1 LTIGHLLVLEQLPRV
16 PKQPNILDDSKLE
29 GFMSALTS
37 IFSWL
42 GRFLKKVRSIVLD
55 LGTALVVMFV
65 VIAIIE
71 ALTAS
76 GPDVEDPSG
85 KALLIDPAGTVVD
98 QEVFNSESLLTTVTD
113 ASSIQIQTRDL
124 IKLIRAAA
132 EDDSIPAVVVDFS
145 STGFAGPTTAINIAK
160 ELKALRDS
168 GKRVI
173 AFNDR
178 LSTTSYLMASQASE
192 VWVHPVGSIS
202 VRGLGGMRNYNK
214 DLFENLKITIHNYSQ
229 GDFKS
234 ATETSWRSSMSENDR
249 MQREALL
256 FPIWEEMKSLMA
268 EGRGIESD
276 DIQSFADNYVGFFGE
291 AAIGNIAYA
300 QANNLIDGTKSFPEF
315 RKYMIEEFG
324 LDEEAETETY
334 KTISYAEYAKQLT
347 DDSADSGNQI
357 AVITAEGVI
366 REGEISQG
374 VAGANGVV
382 KQIRKA
388 HEDESTK
395 AIVFR
400 VNSPGGS
407 IIASEMMRD
416 ELLAAKRK
424 GIKVIVSMGDYAAS
438 GGVYISTPADYI
450 FAEPTTITG
459 SIGVAIALPTLENAM
474 DYIGVNFDGVVTS
487 KHGGWDPT
495 QAIDD
500 DLDKIFAS
508 WGSEAYDRFIN
519 FVAESRSQTY
529 DDIKAIAG
537 GRVWIA
543 TSAKDIGLVDEIG
556 GIDDALTYAA
566 SLAELEDYQVEYY
579 GQELSPEEMILKE
592 LLEQLDVSIGE
603 PKVLSALD
611 GIARLYDTFIDIH
624 EPKALLT
631 CKDCLVDLD

>member
-1 LTIGHLLVLEQLPRV
+1 M
-16 PKQPNILDDSKLE
+16 N
-29 GFMSALTS
+29 ALKP

-42 GRFLKKVRSIVLD
+42 GRFLEKARIIMLNV
-55 LGTALVVMFV
+55 GTAFV
-65 VIAIIE
+65 LIFFTIIIIG
-71 ALTAS
+71 ALTS
-76 GPDVEDPSG
+76 GPEVKDPSG
-85 KALLIDPAGTVVD
+85 RVLLIDPEGTVVD
-98 QEVFNSESLLTTVTD
+98 QEVFNSDFLFNIVTD
-113 ASSIQIQTRDL
+113 SSTDQIQTRDL
-124 IKLIRAAA
+124 IQLIRAAA
-132 EDDSIPAVVVDFS
+132 EDEDIPAVFVDFS

-202 VRGLGGMRNYNK
+202 VRGLGGMSPYQK
-214 DLFENLKITIHNYSQ
+214 EFYENLKINIHNYSQ

-234 ATETSWRSSMSENDR
+234 AVEPNTRTDMSENDR
-249 MQREALL
+249 MQREAILN
-256 FPIWEEMKSLMA
+256 PIWDEMKSLMA
-268 EGRGIESD
+268 VGRGIESD
-276 DIQSFADNYVGFFGE
+276 DIQSFADDYVAFIGE

-300 QANNLIDGTKSFPEF
+300 KANNIIDGTKSFPEF
-315 RKYMIEEFG
+315 RQYMIEEFG

-334 KTISYAEYAKQLT
+334 KTISYNEYAKQI
-347 DDSADSGNQI
+347 DEDFSDSDNQI
-357 AVITAEGVI
+357 AVITAEGAI
-366 REGEISQG
+366 MEGDITQG
-374 VAGANGVV
+374 VAGADGVV
-382 KQIRKA
+382 KHIRSA
-388 HEDESTK
+388 HEDENTK

-407 IIASEMMRD
+407 IIGSEMMRD

-424 GIKVIVSMGDYAAS
+424 GINVIVSMGDYAAS

-495 QAIDD
+495 QAIND

-508 WGSEAYDRFIN
+508 WGADAYDRFIN
-519 FVAESRSQTY
+519 FVAESRSQSY
-529 DDIKAIAG
+529 EDIKEIAG
-537 GRVWIA
+537 GRIWIA
-543 TSAKDIGLVDEIG
+543 TSAKEIGLVDEIG
-556 GIDDALTYAA
+556 GIDDAITYAA
-566 SLAELEDYQVEYY
+566 NIAELEDYKVEYY
-579 GQELSPEEMILKE
+579 GEERSLEEMILKE
-592 LLEQLDVSIGE
+592 LLENFDVSLGE
-603 PKVLSALD
+603 PKVLSALN
-611 GIARLYDTFIDIH
+611 GLASLYETLTDIQ

>member
-1 LTIGHLLVLEQLPRV
+1 M
-16 PKQPNILDDSKLE
+16 N
-29 GFMSALTS
+29 ALKP

-42 GRFLKKVRSIVLD
+42 GRFLEKARIIMLNV
-55 LGTALVVMFV
+55 GTAFV
-65 VIAIIE
+65 LIFFTIIIIG
-71 ALTAS
+71 ALTS
-76 GPDVEDPSG
+76 LEPEVKDPSG
-85 KALLIDPAGTVVD
+85 RVLLIDPEETVVD
-98 QEVFNSESLLTTVTD
+98 QEVFNSDFLFNIVTD
-113 ASSIQIQTRDL
+113 SSTDQIQTRDL
-124 IKLIRAAA
+124 IQLIRAAA
-132 EDDSIPAVVVDFS
+132 EDEDIPAVFVDFS

-202 VRGLGGMRNYNK
+202 VRGLGGMSPYQK
-214 DLFENLKITIHNYSQ
+214 EFYENLKINIHNYSQ

-234 ATETSWRSSMSENDR
+234 AVEPNTRTDMSENDR
-249 MQREALL
+249 MQREAILN
-256 FPIWEEMKSLMA
+256 PIWDEMKSLMA

-276 DIQSFADNYVGFFGE
+276 DIQSFADDYVAFIGE

-300 QANNLIDGTKSFPEF
+300 KANNIIDGTKSFPEF
-315 RKYMIEEFG
+315 RQYMIEEFG

-334 KTISYAEYAKQLT
+334 KTISYNEYAKQI
-347 DDSADSGNQI
+347 DEDFSDSDNQI
-357 AVITAEGVI
+357 AVITAEGAI
-366 REGEISQG
+366 MEGDITQG
-374 VAGANGVV
+374 VAGADGVV
-382 KQIRKA
+382 KQIRSA
-388 HEDESTK
+388 HEDENTK

-407 IIASEMMRD
+407 IIGSEMMRD
-416 ELLAAKRK
+416 ELLASKRK
-424 GIKVIVSMGDYAAS
+424 GINVIVSMGDYAAS

-495 QAIDD
+495 QAIND

-508 WGSEAYDRFIN
+508 WGADAYDRFIN
-519 FVAESRSQTY
+519 FVAESRSQSY
-529 DDIKAIAG
+529 EDIKEIAG
-537 GRVWIA
+537 GRIWIA
-543 TSAKDIGLVDEIG
+543 TSAKEIGLVDEIG
-556 GIDDALTYAA
+556 GIDDAITYAA
-566 SLAELEDYQVEYY
+566 NMAELEDYKVEYY
-579 GQELSPEEMILKE
+579 GEEFSLEERILKE
-592 LLEQLDVSIGE
+592 LLENFDVSLGE
-603 PKVLSALD
+603 PKVLSALN
-611 GIARLYDTFIDIH
+611 GLASLYETLTDIQ

>member
-1 LTIGHLLVLEQLPRV
+1 M
-16 PKQPNILDDSKLE
+16 N
-29 GFMSALTS
+29 ALKS

-42 GRFLKKVRSIVLD
+42 GRFLEKARTVMLN
-55 LGTALVVMFV
+55 LGTAFV
-65 VIAIIE
+65 LIIITFAIIGG
-71 ALTAS
+71 LSSS
-76 GPDVEDPSG
+76 GPDVTEKDG
-85 KALLIDPAGTVVD
+85 RVLFIDPIGTVVD
-98 QEVFNSESLLTTVTD
+98 QEVFNSDFMFNFGTNSSTD
-113 ASSIQIQTRDL
+113 QIQTRDL
-124 IKLIRAAA
+124 IALIRAAA
-132 EDDSIPAVVVDFS
+132 EDEEIPAVFIDFS

-160 ELKALRDS
+160 ELKALRES

-202 VRGLGGMRNYNK
+202 VRGLGGMRPYQK
-214 DLFENLKITIHNYSQ
+214 ELYENLKINFHNYSQ

-234 ATETSWRSSMSENDR
+234 AVEGNTRTDMSENDKL
-249 MQREALL
+249 QREALL
-256 FPIWEEMKSLMA
+256 NPIWDEMKLLMA
-268 EGRGIESD
+268 EGRDIELG
-276 DIQSFADNYVGFFGE
+276 DIQSFADDYVGFFGE

-300 QANNLIDGTKSFPEF
+300 EANNIIDGTKSFPEF
-315 RKYMIEEFG
+315 RQYMIEEFG

-334 KTISYAEYAKQLT
+334 KTISYNEYANQME
-347 DDSADSGNQI
+347 DDFSESENEI
-357 AVITAEGVI
+357 AIITAEGAI
-366 REGEISQG
+366 MEGEITQG
-374 VAGANGVV
+374 VAGSSGVV
-382 KQIRKA
+382 KQIRSA
-388 HEDESTK
+388 HENENTK

-416 ELLAAKRK
+416 ELFAAKKK
-424 GIKVIVSMGDYAAS
+424 GIKVVVSMGDYAAS

-495 QAIDD
+495 QAIDE
-500 DLDKIFAS
+500 DLDKIFAG
-508 WGSEAYDRFIN
+508 WGADAYDRFVN
-519 FVAESRSQTY
+519 FVADSRSQSY
-529 DDIKAIAG
+529 EDIKAIAG

-543 TSAKDIGLVDEIG
+543 TSAKEIGLVDEIG
-556 GIDDALTYAA
+556 GIDDAIAYAA
-566 SLAELEDYQVEYY
+566 NLTELEDYQVEYY
-579 GQELSPEEMILKE
+579 GQELSPEELIIKE
-592 LLEQLDVSIGE
+592 LLENFDVSLGE
-603 PKVLSALD
+603 PKVLSALNGLAD
-611 GIARLYDTFIDIH
+611 LYETLTDIQ

>member
-1 LTIGHLLVLEQLPRV
+1 M
-16 PKQPNILDDSKLE
+16 N
-29 GFMSALTS
+29 ALKS

-42 GRFLKKVRSIVLD
+42 GRFLEKARTVMLN
-55 LGTALVVMFV
+55 LGTAFV
-65 VIAIIE
+65 LIFFTIIIIG
-71 ALTAS
+71 ALTSS
-76 GPDVEDPSG
+76 GPEVKDPSG
-85 KALLIDPAGTVVD
+85 RVLFIDPVGTVVD
-98 QEVFNSESLLTTVTD
+98 QEVFNSDFLSQLGAD
-113 ASSIQIQTRDL
+113 SSMDQIQTRDL
-124 IKLIRAAA
+124 IQLIRAAA
-132 EDDSIPAVVVDFS
+132 EDEDIPAVFIDFS
-145 STGFAGPTTAINIAK
+145 ATGFAGPTTAINIAK
-160 ELKALRDS
+160 ELKALRES

-173 AFNDR
+173 AMNDR

-192 VWVHPVGSIS
+192 IWVHPVGSIS

-214 DLFENLKITIHNYSQ
+214 DLFDNLKITIHNYSQ

-256 FPIWEEMKSLMA
+256 NPIWDEMKSLMA

-276 DIQSFADNYVGFFGE
+276 DIQSFADDYVGFFGE

-300 QANNLIDGTKSFPEF
+300 EASNIIDGSKSFPEF
-315 RKYMIEEFG
+315 RQYMIEEFG

-334 KTISYAEYAKQLT
+334 KTISYNEYAKQI
-347 DDSADSGNQI
+347 DDELSESDNHI
-357 AVITAEGVI
+357 AVITAEGAI
-366 REGEISQG
+366 MEGEITQG

-382 KQIRKA
+382 KQIRSA
-388 HEDESTK
+388 HEDENTK

-416 ELLAAKRK
+416 ELFAAKEK
-424 GIKVIVSMGDYAAS
+424 GIDVVVSMGDYATS

-500 DLDKIFAS
+500 DLDKIFAG
-508 WGSEAYDRFIN
+508 WGADAYDRFVS
-519 FVAESRSQTY
+519 FVAESRSQSY
-529 DDIKAIAG
+529 DDIKKIAG

-543 TSAKDIGLVDEIG
+543 TSAKEIGLVDEIG
-556 GIDDALTYAA
+556 GINEAISYAA
-566 SLAELEDYQVEYY
+566 NMAELEDYQVEYY
-579 GQELSPEEMILKE
+579 GQELSPEELILKE
-592 LLEQLDVSIGE
+592 LLENFDVSLGE
-603 PKVLSALD
+603 PKVLSALNGLAD
-611 GIARLYDTFIDIH
+611 LYETLTNIQ

-631 CKDCLVDLD
+631 CQDCMVALD

>member
-1 LTIGHLLVLEQLPRV
+1 M
-16 PKQPNILDDSKLE
+16 N
-29 GFMSALTS
+29 ALKS

-42 GRFLKKVRSIVLD
+42 GRFLEKARTVMLN
-55 LGTALVVMFV
+55 LGTAFV
-65 VIAIIE
+65 LIIITFAIIGG
-71 ALTAS
+71 LSSS
-76 GPDVEDPSG
+76 GPDVTEKDG
-85 KALLIDPAGTVVD
+85 RVLFIDPIGTVVD
-98 QEVFNSESLLTTVTD
+98 QEVFNSDFMFNFGTNSSTD
-113 ASSIQIQTRDL
+113 QIQTRDL
-124 IKLIRAAA
+124 IALIRAAA
-132 EDDSIPAVVVDFS
+132 EDEEIPAVFIDFS

-160 ELKALRDS
+160 ELKALRES

-202 VRGLGGMRNYNK
+202 VRGLGGMRPYQK
-214 DLFENLKITIHNYSQ
+214 ELYENLKINFHNYSQ

-234 ATETSWRSSMSENDR
+234 AVEGNTRTDMSENDKL
-249 MQREALL
+249 QREALL
-256 FPIWEEMKSLMA
+256 NPIWDEMKLLMA
-268 EGRGIESD
+268 EGRDIELG
-276 DIQSFADNYVGFFGE
+276 DIQSFADDYVGFFGE

-300 QANNLIDGTKSFPEF
+300 KANNIIDGTKSFPEF
-315 RKYMIEEFG
+315 RQYMIEEFG

-334 KTISYAEYAKQLT
+334 KTISYNEYADQME
-347 DDSADSGNQI
+347 DDFSDSENEI
-357 AVITAEGVI
+357 AIISAEGTI
-366 REGEISQG
+366 MEGEITQG
-374 VAGANGVV
+374 VAGSSGVV
-382 KQIRKA
+382 KQIRSA
-388 HEDESTK
+388 HENENTK

-416 ELLAAKRK
+416 ELFAAKKK
-424 GIKVIVSMGDYAAS
+424 GITVVVSMGDYAAS

-495 QAIDD
+495 QAIDE
-500 DLDKIFAS
+500 DLDKIFAG
-508 WGSEAYDRFIN
+508 WGADAYDRFVN
-519 FVAESRSQTY
+519 FVADSRSQSY
-529 DDIKAIAG
+529 EDIKAIAG

-543 TSAKDIGLVDEIG
+543 TSAKEIGLVDEIG
-556 GIDDALTYAA
+556 GIDDAIAYAVNLT
-566 SLAELEDYQVEYY
+566 ELEDYQVEYY
-579 GQELSPEEMILKE
+579 GQELSPEELIIRE
-592 LLEQLDVSIGE
+592 LLENFDVSLGE
-603 PKVLSALD
+603 PKVLSALNGLAD
-611 GIARLYDTFIDIH
+611 LYETLTDIQ

>member
-1 LTIGHLLVLEQLPRV
+1 MRRIPM
-16 PKQPNILDDSKLE
+16 N
-29 GFMSALTS
+29 ALKP

-42 GRFLKKVRSIVLD
+42 GRFLEKARIIMLNV
-55 LGTALVVMFV
+55 GTAFV
-65 VIAIIE
+65 LIFFTIIIIG
-71 ALTAS
+71 ALTS
-76 GPDVEDPSG
+76 GPEVKDPSG
-85 KALLIDPAGTVVD
+85 RVLLIDPKGTVVD
-98 QEVFNSESLLTTVTD
+98 QEVFNSDFLFNIVTD
-113 ASSIQIQTRDL
+113 SSTDQIQTRDL
-124 IKLIRAAA
+124 IQLIRAAA
-132 EDDSIPAVVVDFS
+132 GDEDIPAVFVDFS

-202 VRGLGGMRNYNK
+202 VRGLGGMSAYQK
-214 DLFENLKITIHNYSQ
+214 ELYENLKINFHNYSQ

-234 ATETSWRSSMSENDR
+234 ALEPNTRTDMSENDR
-249 MQREALL
+249 MQREAILN
-256 FPIWEEMKSLMA
+256 PIWDEMKSLMA
-268 EGRGIESD
+268 VGRGIESD
-276 DIQSFADNYVGFFGE
+276 DIQSFADDYIGFFGE

-300 QANNLIDGTKSFPEF
+300 KANNIIDGTKSFPEF
-315 RKYMIEEFG
+315 RQYMIEEFG

-334 KTISYAEYAKQLT
+334 KTISYNEYAKQI
-347 DDSADSGNQI
+347 DEDFSDSDNQI
-357 AVITAEGVI
+357 AVITAEGAI
-366 REGEISQG
+366 MEGDITQG
-374 VAGANGVV
+374 VAGADGVV
-382 KQIRKA
+382 KQIRSA
-388 HEDESTK
+388 HEDENTK

-407 IIASEMMRD
+407 IIGSEMMRD

-424 GIKVIVSMGDYAAS
+424 GINVIVSMGDYAAS

-495 QAIDD
+495 QAIND

-508 WGSEAYDRFIN
+508 WGADAYDRFIN
-519 FVAESRSQTY
+519 FVAESRSQSY
-529 DDIKAIAG
+529 EDIKEIAG
-537 GRVWIA
+537 GRIWIA
-543 TSAKDIGLVDEIG
+543 TSAKEIGLVDEIG
-556 GIDDALTYAA
+556 GIDDAITYAA
-566 SLAELEDYQVEYY
+566 NIAELEDYKVEYY
-579 GQELSPEEMILKE
+579 GEERSLEEMILKE
-592 LLEQLDVSIGE
+592 LLENFDVSLGE
-603 PKVLSALD
+603 PKVLSALN
-611 GIARLYDTFIDIH
+611 GLASLYETLTDIQ

>member
-1 LTIGHLLVLEQLPRV
+1 M
-16 PKQPNILDDSKLE
+16 N
-29 GFMSALTS
+29 ALKS

-42 GRFLKKVRSIVLD
+42 GRFLEKARTVMLN
-55 LGTALVVMFV
+55 LGTAFV
-65 VIAIIE
+65 LIFFTIIIIG
-71 ALTAS
+71 AFTSS
-76 GPDVEDPSG
+76 GPEVKDPSG
-85 KALLIDPAGTVVD
+85 RVLFIDPVGTVVD
-98 QEVFNSESLLTTVTD
+98 QEVFNSDFLSQLGAD
-113 ASSIQIQTRDL
+113 SSMDQIQTRDL
-124 IKLIRAAA
+124 IQLIRAAA
-132 EDDSIPAVVVDFS
+132 EDEEIPAVFIDFS
-145 STGFAGPTTAINIAK
+145 ATGFAGPTTAINIAK
-160 ELKALRDS
+160 ELKALRES

-173 AFNDR
+173 AMNDR

-214 DLFENLKITIHNYSQ
+214 DLFDNLKITIHNYSQ

-234 ATETSWRSSMSENDR
+234 ATETSWRSSMSDNDR

-256 FPIWEEMKSLMA
+256 YPIWDEMKSLMA
-268 EGRGIESD
+268 EGRGIESA
-276 DIQSFADNYVGFFGE
+276 DIQSFADGYVGFFGE

-300 QANNLIDGTKSFPEF
+300 QANNIIDGTKSFPEF
-315 RKYMIEEFG
+315 RQYMIEEFG

-334 KTISYAEYAKQLT
+334 KTISYNEYAKQI
-347 DDSADSGNQI
+347 DDELSESDNYI
-357 AVITAEGVI
+357 AVITAEGAI
-366 REGEISQG
+366 MEGEITQG

-382 KQIRKA
+382 KQIRSA
-388 HEDESTK
+388 HEDENTK

-416 ELLAAKRK
+416 ELFAAKQK
-424 GIKVIVSMGDYAAS
+424 GIDVIVSMGDYAAS

-500 DLDKIFAS
+500 DLDKIFAG
-508 WGSEAYDRFIN
+508 WGADAYDRFVS
-519 FVAESRSQTY
+519 FVAESRSQSY
-529 DDIKAIAG
+529 EDIKAIAG

-543 TSAKDIGLVDEIG
+543 TSAKEIGLVDEIG
-556 GIDDALTYAA
+556 SIDDAITYAA
-566 SLAELEDYQVEYY
+566 NMAELEDYQVEYY
-579 GQELSPEEMILKE
+579 GQELSPEELILKE
-592 LLEQLDVSIGE
+592 LLENFDVSLGE
-603 PKVLSALD
+603 PKVLSALNGLAD
-611 GIARLYDTFIDIH
+611 LYETLTDIQ

-631 CKDCLVDLD
+631 CKNCLIDLD

>member
-1 LTIGHLLVLEQLPRV
+1 MNMLKTIASLV
-16 PKQPNILDDSKLE
+16 S
-29 GFMSALTS
+29 
-37 IFSWL
+37 
-42 GRFLKKVRSIVLD
+42 RFLKKVRVIVLD
-55 LGTALVVMFV
+55 LGTALVLVFV
-65 VIAIIE
+65 ASAIFGAVTSSE
-71 ALTAS
+71 S
-76 GPDVEDPSG
+76 DDKDVSDRVLFINPE
-85 KALLIDPAGTVVD
+85 GTVVD
-98 QEVFNSESLLTTVTD
+98 QEVFNSDLFAAVNAD
-113 ASSIQIQTRDL
+113 ASADQIQTRDL
-124 IKLIRAAA
+124 LKLIKAAG
-132 EDDSIPAVVVDFS
+132 EDDEIPAVVIDFS
-145 STGFAGPTTAINIAK
+145 STSFAGPTTAINVAK
-160 ELKALRDS
+160 ELQALRAS

-192 VWVHPVGSIS
+192 IWVHPVGSIS
-202 VRGLGGMRNYNK
+202 IRGLGGMRNYNK

-234 ATETSWRSSMSENDR
+234 ATESSWRSDMSDNDR

-256 FPIWEEMKSLMA
+256 FPIWDEMKSLMA
-268 EGRGIESD
+268 QGRGIEPT
-276 DIQSFADNYVGFFGE
+276 DIQSFADDYIGFFGE

-300 QANNLIDGTKSFPEF
+300 EANNIIDGTKSFPEF
-315 RKYMIEEFG
+315 RQYMIQEFG

-334 KTISYAEYAKQLT
+334 KTISYSEYAKQL
-347 DDSADSGNQI
+347 DEDFSDSDNQI
-357 AVITAEGVI
+357 AVITAEGAI
-366 REGEISQG
+366 MEGDIAQG

-382 KQIRKA
+382 KQIRSA
-388 HEDESTK
+388 YEDEDTK

-500 DLDKIFAS
+500 DLDRIFES
-508 WGSEAYDRFIN
+508 WGADAYDRFIN
-519 FVAESRSQTY
+519 FVADSRSQSYT
-529 DDIKAIAG
+529 DIKKIAG

-543 TSAKDIGLVDEIG
+543 TDAKEIGLVDEIG
-556 GIDDALTYAA
+556 GIDSAISHAA
-566 SLAELEDYQVEYY
+566 KLAELEDYQVEYF
-579 GQELSPEEMILKE
+579 GQELSPEEVILKE
-592 LLEQLDVSIGE
+592 LLQNLDVSFGE
-603 PKVLSALD
+603 PRVLSALE
-611 GIARLYDTFIDIH
+611 GVAKLYETLIDIK
-624 EPKALLT
+624 EPKAFLT

>member
-1 LTIGHLLVLEQLPRV
+1 M
-16 PKQPNILDDSKLE
+16 N
-29 GFMSALTS
+29 ALKS

-42 GRFLKKVRSIVLD
+42 GRFLEKARTVMLN
-55 LGTALVVMFV
+55 LGTAFV
-65 VIAIIE
+65 LIFFTIIIIG
-71 ALTAS
+71 ALTSS
-76 GPDVEDPSG
+76 GPEVKDPNG
-85 KALLIDPAGTVVD
+85 RVLFIDPVGTVVD
-98 QEVFNSESLLTTVTD
+98 QEVFNSDFLSQLGAD
-113 ASSIQIQTRDL
+113 SSMDQIQTRDL
-124 IKLIRAAA
+124 IQLIRAAA
-132 EDDSIPAVVVDFS
+132 DDEEIPAVFIDFS
-145 STGFAGPTTAINIAK
+145 ATGFAGPTTAINIAK
-160 ELKALRDS
+160 ELKALRES

-173 AFNDR
+173 AMNDR

-214 DLFENLKITIHNYSQ
+214 DLFDNLKITIHNYSQ

-234 ATETSWRSSMSENDR
+234 ATETSWRSSMSDNDR

-256 FPIWEEMKSLMA
+256 YPIWDEMKSIMA
-268 EGRGIESD
+268 EGRGIESA
-276 DIQSFADNYVGFFGE
+276 DIQSFADGYVGFFGD

-300 QANNLIDGTKSFPEF
+300 QANNIIDGTKSFPEF
-315 RKYMIEEFG
+315 RQYMIEEFG
-324 LDEEAETETY
+324 LDEEAETKTY
-334 KTISYAEYAKQLT
+334 KTISYNEYAKQI
-347 DDSADSGNQI
+347 DDELSESDNHI

-366 REGEISQG
+366 MEGEITQG

-382 KQIRKA
+382 KQIRSA
-388 HEDESTK
+388 HEDEDTK

-416 ELLAAKRK
+416 ELFAAKEK
-424 GIKVIVSMGDYAAS
+424 GIDVIVSMGDYAAS

-495 QAIDD
+495 QAIDE
-500 DLDKIFAS
+500 DLDKIFAG
-508 WGSEAYDRFIN
+508 WGADAYDRFVS
-519 FVAESRSQTY
+519 FVAESRSKSY
-529 DDIKAIAG
+529 EDIKAIAG

-543 TSAKDIGLVDEIG
+543 TSAKEIGLIDEIG
-556 GIDDALTYAA
+556 GIDDAITFAA
-566 SLAELEDYQVEYY
+566 NMAELEDYQVEYY
-579 GQELSPEEMILKE
+579 GQELSPEELILKE
-592 LLEQLDVSIGE
+592 LLENFDVSLGE
-603 PKVLSALD
+603 PKVLSALNGLVD
-611 GIARLYDTFIDIH
+611 FYETLTDIQ

-631 CKDCLVDLD
+631 CKNCLIDLD

>member
-1 LTIGHLLVLEQLPRV
+1 M
-16 PKQPNILDDSKLE
+16 N
-29 GFMSALTS
+29 ALKP

-42 GRFLKKVRSIVLD
+42 SRFLEKARIIMLNV
-55 LGTALVVMFV
+55 GTAFV
-65 VIAIIE
+65 LIFFTIIIIG
-71 ALTAS
+71 ALTS
-76 GPDVEDPSG
+76 GPEVKDPSG
-85 KALLIDPAGTVVD
+85 RVLLIDPEGTVVD
-98 QEVFNSESLLTTVTD
+98 QEVFNSDFLFNIVTD
-113 ASSIQIQTRDL
+113 SSTDQIQTRDL
-124 IKLIRAAA
+124 IQLIRAAA
-132 EDDSIPAVVVDFS
+132 EDEDIPAVFVDFS

-202 VRGLGGMRNYNK
+202 VRGLGGMSPYQK
-214 DLFENLKITIHNYSQ
+214 EFYENLKINIHNYSQ

-234 ATETSWRSSMSENDR
+234 AVEPNTRTDMSENDR
-249 MQREALL
+249 MQREAILN
-256 FPIWEEMKSLMA
+256 PIWDEMKSLMA
-268 EGRGIESD
+268 VGRGIESD
-276 DIQSFADNYVGFFGE
+276 DIQSFADDYVAFIGE

-300 QANNLIDGTKSFPEF
+300 KANNIIDGTKSFPEF
-315 RKYMIEEFG
+315 RQYMIEEFG

-334 KTISYAEYAKQLT
+334 KTISYNEYAKQI
-347 DDSADSGNQI
+347 DEDFSDSDNQI
-357 AVITAEGVI
+357 AVITAEGAI
-366 REGEISQG
+366 MEGDITQG
-374 VAGANGVV
+374 VAGADGVV
-382 KQIRKA
+382 KQIRSA
-388 HEDESTK
+388 HEDENTK

-407 IIASEMMRD
+407 IIGSEMMRD

-424 GIKVIVSMGDYAAS
+424 GINVIVSMGDYAAS

-508 WGSEAYDRFIN
+508 WGADAYNRFIN
-519 FVAESRSQTY
+519 FVAESRSQSY
-529 DDIKAIAG
+529 EDIKEIAG
-537 GRVWIA
+537 GRIWIA
-543 TSAKDIGLVDEIG
+543 TSAKEIGLVDEIG
-556 GIDDALTYAA
+556 GIDDAITYAA
-566 SLAELEDYQVEYY
+566 NIAELEDYKVEYY
-579 GQELSPEEMILKE
+579 GEERSLEEMILKE
-592 LLEQLDVSIGE
+592 LLENFDVSLGE
-603 PKVLSALD
+603 PKVLSALN
-611 GIARLYDTFIDIH
+611 GLASLYETLTDIQ